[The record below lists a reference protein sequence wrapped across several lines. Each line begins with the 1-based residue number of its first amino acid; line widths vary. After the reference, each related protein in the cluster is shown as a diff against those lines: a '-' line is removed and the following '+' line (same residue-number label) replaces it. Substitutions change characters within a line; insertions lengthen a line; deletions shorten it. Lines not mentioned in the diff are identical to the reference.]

1 MEQERRSQLVS
12 FLTRFRIRVASNL
25 DLINTALTHSSYA
38 YESGKEI
45 DNERLEFLG
54 DAVIGSVAAHYVY
67 DQYPLKRE
75 GELSKM
81 KSVLVSRRVLAKRA
95 MEMGIGDFLLLGKGE
110 ERSGGRSRG
119 SLVGGALEALV
130 GALYQ
135 TIGFK
140 KTCTFIQDYLLE
152 PSSALLNSERFI
164 DFKSRLQELC
174 QKEHN
179 TVPEY
184 HVVNEQGPD
193 HAKLFTVEVLIEG
206 TIMGKGSGI
215 RKKRAENE
223 AAKAA
228 LEKLIPPKT

>member
-1 MEQERRSQLVS
+1 
-12 FLTRFRIRVASNL
+12 
-25 DLINTALTHSSYA
+25 
-38 YESGKEI
+38 
-45 DNERLEFLG
+45 
-54 DAVIGSVAAHYVY
+54 
-67 DQYPLKRE
+67 
-75 GELSKM
+75 
-81 KSVLVSRRVLAKRA
+81 
-95 MEMGIGDFLLLGKGE
+95 MGIGDLLLLGKGE
-110 ERSGGRSRG
+110 EKSGGRSRG

-140 KTCTFIQDYLLE
+140 KTSTFIQNYLLE

-164 DFKSRLQELC
+164 DFKSQLQELC

-184 HVVNEQGPD
+184 RVAGERGPD
-193 HAKLFTVEVLIEG
+193 HAKLFTVDVLIEG
-206 TIMGKGSGI
+206 TVKGRGSGI

-228 LEKLIPPKT
+228 LERLISPKTQ